1 MFFGVIMPMAV
12 RMGMVVVVVV
22 VVGMSVVMGMS
33 VRLVGRGMRGRCRVH
48 EEISVKSRGRI
59 S

>member
-12 RMGMVVVVVV
+12 RMGMVVI
-22 VVGMSVVMGMS
+22 VVMGMS

-48 EEISVKSRGRI
+48 EGISVKSRGRL